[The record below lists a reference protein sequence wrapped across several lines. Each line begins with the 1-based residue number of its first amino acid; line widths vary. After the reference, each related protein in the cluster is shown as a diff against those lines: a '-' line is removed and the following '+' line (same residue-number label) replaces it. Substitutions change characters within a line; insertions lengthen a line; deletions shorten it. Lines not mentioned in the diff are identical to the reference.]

1 MLVLRDCDTAN
12 APCELQVL
20 MMQRS
25 LSASFLPGAY
35 VFPGGVVDDEDAS
48 PQCLNAID
56 GLDDR
61 TASALLGLQS
71 GGLRFWVAAVRECFE
86 ESGLLLAFDRSGF
99 PLSVA
104 ATRDKGFA
112 EHLARDRVELLAGN
126 RTFGAI
132 LSTYGA
138 AIYAHQIVP
147 WSRWITPIGGT
158 RRFDTRFFVTQC
170 PTIAQPVGDGG
181 SGDGGSGAEGS
192 VDTAGILSA
201 DGREM
206 SDLQW
211 FTPAQAIADER
222 VLLITP
228 TTSALSLLQRCQSAG
243 AAMTSA
249 RQRS

>member
-1 MLVLRDCDTAN
+1 M
-12 APCELQVL
+12 
-20 MMQRS
+20 
-25 LSASFLPGAY
+25 
-35 VFPGGVVDDEDAS
+35 FPGGVVDDEDAS
-48 PQCLNAID
+48 PQCINAID

-99 PLSVA
+99 ALSVA
-104 ATRDKGFA
+104 ASRDEGFA
-112 EHLARDRVELLAGN
+112 ERLARDRVELLAGN

-138 AIYAHQIVP
+138 AIHAHQIVP

-181 SGDGGSGAEGS
+181 SGADGS
-192 VDTAGILSA
+192 VDTAGVLSA